1 MTPPTLEELK
11 EFRRGLGICY
21 KALCSWIER
30 LDREP
35 IVTKESELDDI
46 ISDVGRQ
53 PPHEWATRAL
63 SHPHKSRLL
72 KKDIEFLQDCADA
85 GESYDLTERR
95 ISWFRD
101 IARKLREEPPA
112 GCE

>member
-21 KALCSWIER
+21 KALGAWIDR

-35 IVTKESELDDI
+35 LELNDD

-53 PPHEWATRAL
+53 PPHEWAERAL
-63 SHPHKSRLL
+63 VHPFKSRLV

-95 ISWFRD
+95 IAWFRD
-101 IARKLREEPPA
+101 IARKLKQELPA

>member
-21 KALCSWIER
+21 KALGAWIER

-35 IVTKESELDDI
+35 VELNDD
-46 ISDVGRQ
+46 ISDVGRML
-53 PPHEWATRAL
+53 PPQWSASVL
-63 SHPHKSRLL
+63 MYHKDHLL
-72 KKDIEFLQDCADA
+72 KKDIEFLGDCVEA

-95 ISWFRD
+95 IAWFRD
-101 IARKLREEPPA
+101 IARKVKMILPI
-112 GCE
+112 GCG